1 MLLANLKDI
10 IKGNYKIISIKS
22 DVVYE
27 EGNDFK
33 VNGLNGWLEI
43 SCIQAKENYTIIYV
57 K

>member
-1 MLLANLKDI
+1 MLVASLKGI
-10 IKGNYKIISIKS
+10 IKGKYKIISIKNN
-22 DVVYE
+22 VVFE

-43 SCIQAKENYTIIYV
+43 SNIQAKEDYTIIYV